1 MKLKLSDDQKAF
13 VKWVG
18 ILAPIYIIF
27 FQMFHWMRN
36 RAFAWKDLLT
46 QVLMAL
52 ALVVLGVLFFA
63 LADRLTGN
71 KKQ

>member
-27 FQMFHWMRN
+27 YQMFHWMRN
-36 RAFAWKDLLT
+36 RAFAWGELLK
-46 QVLMAL
+46 QVVMAL
-52 ALVVLGVLFFA
+52 ALVVLGVFLFA
-63 LADRLTGN
+63 LADYFSS
-71 KKQ
+71 KKNR

>member
-1 MKLKLSDDQKAF
+1 
-13 VKWVG
+13 
-18 ILAPIYIIF
+18 
-27 FQMFHWMRN
+27 MFHWMRH
-36 RAFAWKDLLT
+36 RSFAWKDLLT
-46 QVLMAL
+46 QAIMAL

>member
-27 FQMFHWMRN
+27 YQMFHWMRN
-36 RAFAWKDLLT
+36 RAFAWGELLK
-46 QVLMAL
+46 QVVMAL
-52 ALVVLGVLFFA
+52 ALVVLGVLVFA
-63 LADRLTGN
+63 LADYFSS
-71 KKQ
+71 KKNR